1 MTSYFSSLL
10 TTTTSRVASIRQN
23 LLASEN
29 DGDTE
34 DDTHICRVLRAYYT
48 EKGRPFPAW
57 LPPDPKAPP
66 PVVVAPVYAQS
77 NVGARYGG
85 LQNQP
90 GGAGGGALSSLWD
103 SQPVQQQQQD
113 PASLRQGRGARLGA
127 TPGGARQNPF
137 QRQQVTMQEQQIQPR
152 PLPSARAGSYQQSG
166 GFGRGDGQ
174 TPPGSSAGISAKDRL
189 KGNFN
194 RARTGSP
201 ASSASEPPPAQR
213 NNSYGSSG
221 GGSTS
226 NYEDRFMPSGNGYGG
241 GSSGGGDRPFVAATA
256 PWATNESEFGGS
268 GYGGGGGGRP
278 SRPTGLPSGPAAGK
292 RR

>member
-23 LLASEN
+23 LLPSEN

-34 DDTHICRVLRAYYT
+34 DDTHICRVLRAYYS

-66 PVVVAPVYAQS
+66 PAVVAPVYAQS

-90 GGAGGGALSSLWD
+90 GGSGGGGALSSLWD
-103 SQPVQQQQQD
+103 SQPVQQQQD
-113 PASLRQGRGARLGA
+113 PSSLRQGRGPRLGA
-127 TPGGARQNPF
+127 TAGGPRQNPF
-137 QRQQVTMQEQQIQPR
+137 SRQAPPQEPQVQPR
-152 PLPSARAGSYQQSG
+152 PLPSARAGSYQQSAG
-166 GFGRGDGQ
+166 SYGRGDAQ

-194 RARTGSP
+194 RGRTASP
-201 ASSASEPPPAQR
+201 ANSAPEPPPTQR
-213 NNSYGSSG
+213 GNSYGSSG
-221 GGSTS
+221 AVSTS
-226 NYEDRFMPSGNGYGG
+226 NYEDRFMPTGNGYSGGSGG
-241 GSSGGGDRPFVAATA
+241 GSDRPFVAATA
-256 PWATNESEFGGS
+256 PWATNESEFTG
-268 GYGGGGGGRP
+268 GYGGGGGRP
-278 SRPTGLPSGPAAGK
+278 RPTGLPSGPAAGK